1 MQHDLYLKDPAL
13 IACVRGWA
21 LVAEGYRLNVAL
33 SLHAIQM
40 VSSHSPPCRLLSQ
53 HLNWKSH
60 QILHIITTVGI
71 AAPAWAGCRGQCCC
85 LTPVGRSCVG
95 LKHLIQLHMSDRP

>member
-1 MQHDLYLKDPAL
+1 MQHELYLKDPVL

-33 SLHAIQM
+33 PLHAIQM
-40 VSSHSPPCRLLSQ
+40 VSSRSPPCRLFSQ
-53 HLNWKSH
+53 HPNWKSH
-60 QILHIITTVGI
+60 HILHITTVGI
-71 AAPAWAGCRGQCCC
+71 AARTWAGCRGRCCC
-85 LTPVGRSCVG
+85 LTLVGRSCME